1 MSTYLMIATIVFL
14 LGSLYFGFT
23 HILNIEE

>member
-1 MSTYLMIATIVFL
+1 MSTYLMIAVIALL

-23 HILNIEE
+23 HILDIED